1 MFDSLEVKVLYTP
14 TRGSVSGRLDYAQ
27 TDFVMLMRR
36 DSGRLAC
43 LPLIRF
49 EIHFKAQK
57 ALVKNRLIRPKKS
70 PAVLAGLRFF

>member
-14 TRGSVSGRLDYAQ
+14 TRGSVSGGLDYAQ
-27 TDFVMLMRR
+27 TDFVVLMRR

-49 EIHFKAQK
+49 EIHFKAVIPRRSGRDDRRK
-57 ALVKNRLIRPKKS
+57 RHWSKT
-70 PAVLAGLRFF
+70 G